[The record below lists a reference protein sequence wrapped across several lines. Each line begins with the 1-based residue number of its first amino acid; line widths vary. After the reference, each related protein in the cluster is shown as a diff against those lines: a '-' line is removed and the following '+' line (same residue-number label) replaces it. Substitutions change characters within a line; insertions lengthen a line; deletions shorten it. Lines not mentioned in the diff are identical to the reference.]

1 MTIVAPVTGSCAS
14 CFYGQTATIVDG
26 VATMRLCRLHNPQI
40 EPPHSGR
47 HWPTVLDTDWCGDGV
62 DMTSYGSFSP
72 TTEPPVPP
80 AESQA
85 ASAAEPVW
93 IAPNPNAGGTLTH
106 LTGSAGGSSTL
117 IRSGAGW
124 ITGISV
130 NAVATG
136 SATMTCYDGIDATG
150 TVIAVI
156 DVSRS
161 NPSPQSAAPWGF
173 QTGFFVVL
181 SNGTTGADITIVS
194 HST

>member
-1 MTIVAPVTGSCAS
+1 MIPATTIIAPTAGSCAS

-72 TTEPPVPP
+72 
-80 AESQA
+80 
-85 ASAAEPVW
+85 
-93 IAPNPNAGGTLTH
+93 GGTQTP
-106 LTGSAGGSSTL
+106 LTGSAAGSSTL
-117 IRSGAGW
+117 IRTGAGW
-124 ITGISV
+124 VTGITV
-130 NAVATG
+130 NSIATG
-136 SATMTCYDGIDATG
+136 SATMTCYDGLDATG

-156 DVSRS
+156 DVSKS
-161 NPSPQSAAPWGF
+161 NPSPQTAAPWGF
-173 QTGFFVVL
+173 NTGFFVVL

-194 HST
+194 HSA